1 MQVHVLR
8 GMRHQV
14 AGLAAEDK
22 ALLDEARQDRHDL
35 EQRLRE
41 VQEELSEAC
50 VREETVARMSHSSG
64 RLLATLD
71 KQLQERLADGVSAAS
86 ASAAGHGVGP
96 ETQPSPRDAVR
107 SFLQHR
113 YEATAKEIAEHVR
126 QVHPELH
133 TNAPYQTLSRLAK
146 KGLLERPREGVY
158 RLSGDWA
165 IPES

>member
-1 MQVHVLR
+1 M
-8 GMRHQV
+8 
-14 AGLAAEDK
+14 
-22 ALLDEARQDRHDL
+22 
-35 EQRLRE
+35 
-41 VQEELSEAC
+41 
-50 VREETVARMSHSSG
+50 
-64 RLLATLD
+64 
-71 KQLQERLADGVSAAS
+71 
-86 ASAAGHGVGP
+86 
-96 ETQPSPRDAVR
+96 R